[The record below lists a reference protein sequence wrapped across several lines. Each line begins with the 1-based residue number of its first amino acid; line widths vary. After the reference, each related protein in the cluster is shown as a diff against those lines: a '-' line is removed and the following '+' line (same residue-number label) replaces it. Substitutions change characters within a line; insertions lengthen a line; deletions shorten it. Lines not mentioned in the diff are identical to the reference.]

1 MCSSIRAFAVAA
13 TALLASACAGTR
25 QDAESSEVRNF
36 YEAGPNAPVEP
47 NTNANAKMPETPLE
61 LSPQIHEACGPYHIP
76 GPTFTLRSDS
86 DLRTE
91 LDGLTNCL
99 VRGPLYDA
107 ELEIVGPDPAKSYL
121 SEAVEPL
128 RQALID
134 GGVNA
139 YRLKV
144 VRASDASGEASGV
157 TLRLGNANADS

>member
-1 MCSSIRAFAVAA
+1 MDFPMRAFAALA

-25 QDAESSEVRNF
+25 HDAESSDVRNF
-36 YEAGPNAPVEP
+36 SEGGPNASVEP
-47 NTNANAKMPETPLE
+47 NTNATGRMPETPFE

-91 LDGLTNCL
+91 LDGLTDCL
-99 VRGPLYDA
+99 VRGPLDGA
-107 ELEIVGPDPAKSYL
+107 ELEIVAPDPAKSYL

-144 VRASDASGEASGV
+144 VRASDAGEASGV

>member
-1 MCSSIRAFAVAA
+1 MSLPVRAFAVAA
-13 TALLASACAGTR
+13 TALLASACSGAR
-25 QDAESSEVRNF
+25 HDAESSDVSNLS
-36 YEAGPNAPVEP
+36 EAGSNTPVEA
-47 NTNANAKMPETPLE
+47 TTSANASVPETPFE
-61 LSPQIHEACGPYHIP
+61 LSPQIHDVCGPYHIP
-76 GPTFTLRSDS
+76 RPTFTLRSDS

-99 VRGPLYDA
+99 VRGPLEGA

-128 RQALID
+128 RQTLLD

-144 VRASDASGEASGV
+144 VRASEASGV
-157 TLRLGNANADS
+157 TLRVASSDADR